1 MADTTFLQADL
12 QQREQTDRQINF
24 WLVLLLSFLT
34 LGLWGYYVIWQ
45 LVSRRDRHFRRVARL
60 AEDATVYLRTRAQ
73 ETGTDLGETLTRLEG
88 AQRALR
94 DSAAERG
101 AAIWTVLCI
110 LTQGLGN
117 LVLWYVLMSD
127 FSKHE
132 AQEAELVA
140 ALNQGFAVLGE
151 QTSLRLEPQIPD
163 RSYWLYLLFTLITF
177 GLFWIYWYYCL
188 LEDPNRHFR
197 AQADWE
203 AGLGLLAR

>member
-12 QQREQTDRQINF
+12 RQREQTDRRVSF
-24 WLVLLLSFLT
+24 WVALLLGIITF
-34 LGLWGYYVIWQ
+34 GLWGYYVIWQ
-45 LVSRRDRHFRRVARL
+45 LVSRRDNHFRRVARL
-60 AEDATVYLRTRAQ
+60 AEDATVYLRTRAH

-101 AAIWTVLCI
+101 AAIWTILCI

-140 ALNQGFAVLGE
+140 ALNQGFALLGE
-151 QTSLRLEPQIPD
+151 QALLRFEPQIPD

-177 GLFWIYWYYCL
+177 GLFGIYWYYCL
-188 LEDPNRHFR
+188 LEDPNRHFG
-197 AQADWE
+197 AQGDWE